1 MSLDV
6 TADTP
11 EVLAVSL
18 STLGCVML
26 IATCAAC
33 SLMVA
38 VSHEV
43 LDGNQLALETPS
55 WFLAHPPFP
64 GPLASYD

>member
-1 MSLDV
+1 
-6 TADTP
+6 
-11 EVLAVSL
+11 
-18 STLGCVML
+18 ML
-26 IATCAAC
+26 MATCAAC

-64 GPLASYD
+64 GPLSSYD